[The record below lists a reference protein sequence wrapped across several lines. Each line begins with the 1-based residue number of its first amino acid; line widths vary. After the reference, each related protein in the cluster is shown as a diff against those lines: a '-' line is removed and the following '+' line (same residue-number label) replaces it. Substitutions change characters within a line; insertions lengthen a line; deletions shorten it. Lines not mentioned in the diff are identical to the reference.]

1 MRADRM
7 VPRSPFVS
15 NVSIQGP
22 LDALAE
28 ESGAAPIAE
37 NSRYRYRT
45 PDASNG
51 AGLHH
56 VSSGIARPRR
66 IAIAVGGTAGHTY
79 PGFALAE
86 NYAAAS
92 DGVQILMCGRE
103 YSLESQAASRGGY
116 RFAAIAA
123 SPMMRERISGKARSL
138 ANLGSGFVR
147 ARAILRAERIELAI
161 GFGGYACAGT
171 LLAARSLGLR
181 TVVHESNPVPGLT
194 NRILGRLADRICV
207 TFEEAGRSFPLGRT
221 VVTGTPI
228 RGEIIK
234 LAREV
239 HIAPDGDRPARILV
253 TGGSLGSAFLNER
266 VPPLLELLAQSIPAL
281 EVLHQTGYR
290 AGLDGP
296 ERVLAQY
303 AGWGMKARTAQYIED
318 MAEAYRWAD
327 FVISCAGANTLAE
340 LAVLRLPALIVPMC
354 SVAHNHQSYTARAF
368 SARTGTSWVAEED
381 WEPEK
386 LAADITSALRDR
398 EVWMAAS
405 NRMRKFAAPGA
416 AMAVIDCC
424 EGLLNGA

>member
-1 MRADRM
+1 M
-7 VPRSPFVS
+7 S
-15 NVSIQGP
+15 NVSVQDQRG
-22 LDALAE
+22 ALTARQ
-28 ESGAAPIAE
+28 SGAVSFAE
-37 NSRYRYRT
+37 NSPHRYGVSH
-45 PDASNG
+45 ASNG
-51 AGLHH
+51 ADRNHA
-56 VSSGIARPRR
+56 SSGVARPRR
-66 IAIAVGGTAGHTY
+66 IAITVGGTAGHTY
-79 PGFALAE
+79 PGLALAE

-92 DGVQILMCGRE
+92 DRAQILIFGRE
-103 YSLESQAASRGGY
+103 CSLESQAASRSGY
-116 RFAAIAA
+116 RFAPIAA
-123 SPMMRERISGKARSL
+123 SPMLRERISGKARAL

-194 NRILGRLADRICV
+194 NRVLGRLVHRICV
-207 TFEEAGRSFPLGRT
+207 TFEEAGKWFPPERT

-234 LAREV
+234 LALEV
-239 HIAPDGDRPARILV
+239 RIAPGGGRPARILV

-266 VPPLLELLAQSIPAL
+266 VPRLLELLQQSVPAL

-296 ERVLAQY
+296 EGVVAQY
-303 AGWGMKARTAQYIED
+303 AACGVKARTARYIED

-327 FVISCAGANTLAE
+327 FAISCAGANTLAE
-340 LAVLRLPALIVPMC
+340 LAVLRLPALIVPMA
-354 SVAHNHQSYTARAF
+354 SVAHNHQLYTARAF
-368 SARTGTSWVAEED
+368 SARTGTRWVTEEA

-386 LAADITSALRDR
+386 LAAHITSVLRDR

-405 NRMRKFAAPGA
+405 NRMRNFAAPGA
-416 AMAVIDCC
+416 AVAVIACC